1 MRGHDIGQEMAEL
14 VMDWGTAWGWN
25 EMVLALDWLEGLVS
39 GRGGRILV
47 SCSEVASRESHQEW
61 DTRDV

>member
-1 MRGHDIGQEMAEL
+1 MAEL

>member
-1 MRGHDIGQEMAEL
+1 MKCEGRYRSGN
-14 VMDWGTAWGWN
+14 GWVGYGLGYSLG
-25 EMVLALDWLEGLVS
+25 MVLALDWLEGLVS

-61 DTRDV
+61 ETRDV